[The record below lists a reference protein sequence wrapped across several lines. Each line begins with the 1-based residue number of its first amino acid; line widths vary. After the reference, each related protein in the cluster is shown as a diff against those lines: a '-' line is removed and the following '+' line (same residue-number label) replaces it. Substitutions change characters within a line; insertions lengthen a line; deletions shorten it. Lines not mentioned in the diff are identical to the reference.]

1 MFYSLSD
8 PAFGGAFSCAGRIE
22 LLFEVFCIVFDI
34 FFPIPNIR
42 SLLRSAIRG
51 IDIAYG
57 GIIISLNVPKPHS
70 SGTRERQVLC
80 VYIKKNEKISF
91 VF

>member
-1 MFYSLSD
+1 MF
-8 PAFGGAFSCAGRIE
+8 GK
-22 LLFEVFCIVFDI
+22 FCIGLDRL
-34 FFPIPNIR
+34 FPIPNIR

-70 SGTRERQVLC
+70 SGARERQVL
-80 VYIKKNEKISF
+80 
-91 VF
+91 

>member
-1 MFYSLSD
+1 MGLD
-8 PAFGGAFSCAGRIE
+8 I
-22 LLFEVFCIVFDI
+22 LF
-34 FFPIPNIR
+34 PMPNIR

-57 GIIISLNVPKPHS
+57 GIIISLRVPKPHS

-80 VYIKKNEKISF
+80 V
-91 VF
+91 